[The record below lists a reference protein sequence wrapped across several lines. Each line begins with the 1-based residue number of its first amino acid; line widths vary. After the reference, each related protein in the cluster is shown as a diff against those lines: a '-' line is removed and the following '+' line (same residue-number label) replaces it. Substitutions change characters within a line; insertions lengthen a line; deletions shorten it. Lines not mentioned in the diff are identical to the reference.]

1 MTTRLSFPSAGCKW
15 VDLGADGIR
24 GARGPLGGPLVN
36 ALEAAS
42 LGAQAI
48 RLAAL
53 APIRTTSVDVVTE
66 AVVRAM
72 SQRWPLAVA
81 ARLVREQAER
91 SLLLLQPGYIEALA
105 RTCTTLAAESR
116 SSIS

>member
-1 MTTRLSFPSAGCKW
+1 MPG
-15 VDLGADGIR
+15 LGADGLLT
-24 GARGPLGGPLVN
+24 AFAPLGGPLPS

-53 APIRTTSVDVVTE
+53 APIYTTTVEVVTE

-72 SQRWPLAVA
+72 SQRWPMAVA

-91 SLLLLQPGYIEALA
+91 TLALLQPMYLEAVV
-105 RTCTTLAAESR
+105 RTCTTLAAEGRPSLG
-116 SSIS
+116 